1 VTTDPQ
7 TSLLRRVSVAVL
19 VAPIRFYQLFLGPLI
34 PPACRFE
41 PTCSVYAIEA
51 LRVHGALK
59 GSLLTLRR
67 LSRCHPIRWLG
78 GSAGF
83 DPVPPPDDANRHSG
97 LHECAHHH

>member
-1 VTTDPQ
+1 M
-7 TSLLRRVSVAVL
+7 L
-19 VAPIRFYQLFLGPLI
+19 VAPIRFYQLFLGPLF

-51 LRVHGALK
+51 LRTHGAWK

-83 DPVPPPDDANRHSG
+83 DPVPPAGDAKAVRLGEGG
-97 LHECAHHH
+97 LHECTHHH